1 MKYGFNF
8 LEIKAMSAV
17 EITIY
22 TYILESITMEMK
34 FNDRNHLTL
43 VKCPSI
49 LSRSKLIEVRFVL
62 SIHYVHALV
71 AHRNIGTWPWFYC
84 TVTKMLNEILD
95 RYFTY
100 LRPSKISIYQNISK
114 YQYCPLCQISFMDK
128 VIH

>member
-1 MKYGFNF
+1 
-8 LEIKAMSAV
+8 MSAV

-71 AHRNIGTWPWFYC
+71 AHRNIGT
-84 TVTKMLNEILD
+84 
-95 RYFTY
+95 
-100 LRPSKISIYQNISK
+100 
-114 YQYCPLCQISFMDK
+114 
-128 VIH
+128 